1 MRQTFTTLDKCYTI
15 LSQLIECAEIYCPHA
30 DAYPD
35 MAVSQKELTKRFY
48 NFYLMASSNP

>member
-30 DAYPD
+30 DAYPE